1 MQYTA
6 LTNKADIIH
15 HLQIRQPSLL
25 ARAVR
30 IEPQLDDG
38 LKRMVGFRNLAVHD
52 YQKLQLPIVV
62 SIITQNLDEFLQ
74 YRKVLLSRG

>member
-1 MQYTA
+1 M
-6 LTNKADIIH
+6 NKADMIH

-25 ARAVR
+25 ARAVW